1 MKTPP
6 MRVEGMPESPE
17 RTAKRLGL
25 SKAVVDSLR
34 RLLGI
39 EPKGKPKMIR
49 KLLDLQHGGHQGV
62 WVFWEDTVKP
72 TKNVTSAAG
81 WHCHV
86 TGSRT
91 FNRQTLST
99 FTGVPVEVLLSNDLK
114 LLLPYGIPLPR

>member
-1 MKTPP
+1 

-34 RLLGI
+34 RLLGMG
-39 EPKGKPKMIR
+39 PKKKTAPKKVR
-49 KLLDLQHGGHQGV
+49 QLLDLLHGGHQEV

-72 TKNVTSAAG
+72 TKNVRSAAE

-86 TGSRT
+86 TGTRT
-91 FNRQTLST
+91 FDRHSLSA
-99 FTGVPVEVLLSNDLK
+99 FTGVPVEVLMSDDLK
-114 LLLPYGIPLPR
+114 LLLPYGIRLAR